1 MLSTFRKSLRLL
13 AWAFLFVGISPAHA
27 AAKIKVVTSFLPV
40 YSFTINVAGS
50 LADVENLLPAGVG
63 PHDYQF
69 SPKDLRLL
77 GQADVVVVNGLGVE
91 DWLGRA
97 IQSASSQKSK
107 SVVEMAAGLKSE
119 LIEDAHG
126 LNPAEDD
133 RKRKSVKAD
142 HHDHNHGPNPHIWL
156 DPQLAAH
163 AVTNIL
169 KALQKAD
176 PANAEGYAK
185 NAGAYLERLA
195 RLDAELKEGLAS
207 VQQTSFVTFHN
218 AFPYFVRRYNL
229 KLVGV
234 IEAVPDVSPSP
245 RYLSSLGKI
254 VRERKAKVIFT
265 EPQFSPKLAR
275 QLAKDLSITVAELDT
290 LETGPLVPTSYED
303 GMRRNL
309 RTLQQNLR

>member
-1 MLSTFRKSLRLL
+1 MLSTFRTSSQLL
-13 AWAFLFVGISPAHA
+13 ALSCLLFGICA
-27 AAKIKVVTSFLPV
+27 AQGATKLKVVTSFHPV
-40 YSFTINVAGS
+40 YCFTVNVAGS
-50 LADVENLLPAGVG
+50 LADVENLLPPGVG

-77 GQADVVVVNGLGVE
+77 GQADVVIVNGLGVE

-97 IQSASSQKSK
+97 ILAASSQKAK
-107 SVVEMAAGLKSE
+107 TVVELAAGLKTE
-119 LIEDAHG
+119 LIEDEHG
-126 LNPAEDD
+126 LNPAESD
-133 RKRKSVKAD
+133 RKRKSAKED
-142 HHDHNHGPNPHIWL
+142 HHDHKHGPNPHIWL

-176 PANAEGYAK
+176 PSNAAGYAK
-185 NAGAYLERLA
+185 NAEAYLERLT
-195 RLDAELKEGLAS
+195 RLDVELKEGLAS
-207 VQQTSFVTFHN
+207 VQSASFVTFHN
-218 AFPYFVRRYNL
+218 AFPYFVKRYNL

-275 QLAKDLSITVAELDT
+275 QLAQDLSITVAELDT
-290 LETGPLVPTSYED
+290 LETGTMTPTSYED